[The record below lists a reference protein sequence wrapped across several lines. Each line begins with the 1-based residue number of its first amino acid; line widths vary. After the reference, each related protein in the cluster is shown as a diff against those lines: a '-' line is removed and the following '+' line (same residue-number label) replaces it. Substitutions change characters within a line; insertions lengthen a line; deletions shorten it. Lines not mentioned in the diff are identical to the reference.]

1 MNKITNYIRG
11 VFHEGKRIKW
21 PKRKE
26 LLPAFITVLVIT
38 IFAAIFL
45 LLENY
50 ASEVLV
56 KELRQAFESLR

>member
-50 ASEVLV
+50 AS
-56 KELRQAFESLR
+56 